1 MSNAQKCHA
10 PVPLTAA
17 HHVADFE
24 CGEITLEHWLKTKAL
39 RNEGRGA
46 SRTYVFCDDNLVVA
60 FYCLATGS
68 VSSELAPGS
77 IRRNMPDPI
86 PVMVLG
92 RLAVDLAWQ
101 RHGFGKALLR
111 DAILRTLQVSEIVGV
126 KALLVH
132 ALSDPAVRFY
142 EAKGFR
148 PSPTHPRTLFLPLSE
163 VVTDVTHTSAKS
175 RVG

>member
-1 MSNAQKCHA
+1 LSDAKQWSA
-10 PVPLTAA
+10 PAPLTAA

-24 CGEITLEHWLKTKAL
+24 CGEATLDQWLKTRAL

-46 SRTYVFCDDNLVVA
+46 SRTYVVCADHQVVA

-68 VSSELAPGS
+68 VTSELAPGR

-101 RHGFGKALLR
+101 RHSLGKALLR
-111 DAILRTLQVSEIVGV
+111 DAILRTIQVSEIVGV

-132 ALSDPAVRFY
+132 ALSDPVVRFY
-142 EAKGFR
+142 EANGFY
-148 PSPTHPRTLFLPLSE
+148 PSPTNPRTLFLPLSE
-163 VVTDVTHTSAKS
+163 V
-175 RVG
+175 

>member
-1 MSNAQKCHA
+1 MSDVQKWSA
-10 PVPLTAA
+10 PVLLTAA
-17 HHVADFE
+17 HHVADFD
-24 CGEITLEHWLKTKAL
+24 CGESTLDHWLKHRAL

-46 SRTYVFCDDNLVVA
+46 SRTYVVCADQQVVA

-68 VSSELAPGS
+68 INSELAPGR

-101 RHGFGKALLR
+101 RHGLGKALLH
-111 DAILRTLQVSEIVGV
+111 DAILRTLQVAELVGV

-132 ALSDPAVRFY
+132 ALSDAAVRFY
-142 EAKGFR
+142 EDHGFHS
-148 PSPTHPRTLFLPLSE
+148 SPANPRTLFLSLSE
-163 VVTDVTHTSAKS
+163 V
-175 RVG
+175 

>member
-1 MSNAQKCHA
+1 MPDAKQLSGPA
-10 PVPLTAA
+10 PLTAE
-17 HHVADFE
+17 HYVADFA
-24 CGEITLEHWLKTKAL
+24 CGEATLDQWLKTRAL

-46 SRTYVFCDDNLVVA
+46 SRTYVVCADNMVVA

-68 VSSELAPGS
+68 VTSELAPGR

-101 RHGFGKALLR
+101 RHSLGKALLR
-111 DAILRTLQVSEIVGV
+111 DAILRTLQVSEMVGV

-132 ALSDPAVRFY
+132 ALSDSAVRFY
-142 EAKGFR
+142 DANGFY
-148 PSPTHPRTLFLPLSE
+148 PSPTNPRTLFLPLS
-163 VVTDVTHTSAKS
+163 DV
-175 RVG
+175 